1 MAIFTGSGTAIITPM
16 NPDQTVNYDKLREL
30 IDFQISSG
38 ADAIIICGTT
48 GESST
53 LSEEEHTEAI
63 RAAVSFVDHRV
74 PVIAGT
80 GSNSTETAIYLTSE
94 AQKAGV
100 DGALIVTPYYNKATQ
115 KGLIHHYTEIAKKT
129 DLPII
134 LYNVQSRT
142 GLNIE
147 PATAAELA
155 RTCDNIV
162 GIKEAS
168 GNISQIATL
177 MNLAQGDI
185 DLYSGNDDQV
195 VPILSLGGIGVI
207 SVLANIAP
215 KFTHDMV
222 VQYLA
227 GNVKESCQMQLK
239 SIPLIHAL
247 FCEVNPIPVKTA
259 VSLLGWEAGPLRLPL
274 TEMEPEHLELLKKA
288 MKDFG
293 LQLA

>member
-100 DGALIVTPYYNKATQ
+100 DGALIVTPYYNKGNPE
-115 KGLIHHYTEIAKKT
+115 GLIH
-129 DLPII
+129 PII
-134 LYNVQSRT
+134 PDRQELTCPSFFTMCRAEPVST
-142 GLNIE
+142 LNPPPRRSW
-147 PATAAELA
+147 PAPVT
-155 RTCDNIV
+155 
-162 GIKEAS
+162 
-168 GNISQIATL
+168 ISSA
-177 MNLAQGDI
+177 
-185 DLYSGNDDQV
+185 
-195 VPILSLGGIGVI
+195 
-207 SVLANIAP
+207 
-215 KFTHDMV
+215 
-222 VQYLA
+222 
-227 GNVKESCQMQLK
+227 
-239 SIPLIHAL
+239 
-247 FCEVNPIPVKTA
+247 
-259 VSLLGWEAGPLRLPL
+259 
-274 TEMEPEHLELLKKA
+274 
-288 MKDFG
+288 
-293 LQLA
+293 